1 MLLKELLNNIDTRF
15 SEIKICGITDDS
27 RKVKEGYAYVCIVG
41 SVSDGHNYAE
51 SAVKN
56 GAKVVIAQRS
66 CSLDNEII
74 VDDTRAVY
82 ALMCAKWFGNPAD
95 KLKLIGVTG
104 TNGKTSV
111 TA

>member
-56 GAKVVIAQRS
+56 GALFNAPFFLSLSPQALRFRGRGRRS
-66 CSLDNEII
+66 P
-74 VDDTRAVY
+74 
-82 ALMCAKWFGNPAD
+82 ALQGS
-95 KLKLIGVTG
+95 G
-104 TNGKTSV
+104 SR
-111 TA
+111 